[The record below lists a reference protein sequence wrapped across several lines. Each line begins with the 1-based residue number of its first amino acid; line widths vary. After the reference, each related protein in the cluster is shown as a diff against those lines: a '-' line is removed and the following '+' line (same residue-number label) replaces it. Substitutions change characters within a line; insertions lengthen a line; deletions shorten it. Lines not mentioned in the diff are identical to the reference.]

1 MRKPIVAI
9 VGRPNVG
16 KSTFVNR
23 LIGTRNSIVDDL
35 PGVTRDRIYFDVEW
49 QNKIFTVIDTGGIIP
64 GDEDEIMLSIFDQAK
79 IACEEADKIIFI
91 VDGKEGVNPVDYDIA
106 NILRQ
111 SGKPVFLAVN
121 KSDNPESLLMVND
134 FYSLAIGEP
143 IGISALHGSGGVGDL
158 LDLVTEDFS
167 QDIEQE
173 DDDTIKIAIVGR
185 NGCGKTT
192 LLRLIAGDIEM
203 SNLDSDESCGI
214 TMSGKQNIGFLRQI
228 NFTDGD
234 VPVKEEL
241 EKAFSEVFACEARK
255 KEIEKLLAET
265 EDHKKLLAEYD
276 FLERR
281 IESLHGYSWKKDM
294 ETMFQKFGFALE
306 DLEKPIGEFSGG
318 QQTKIALIQLLLQR
332 PDILLLDEPTN
343 HLDIAAVEWLE
354 NYLKSY
360 ENAVVIVSHDRMFL
374 DRVIDVTYEIEYGDI
389 KRYPG
394 NYSAF
399 VKLKEEAQIKQ
410 EKDYEA
416 QQKEI
421 ERLTAWIE
429 KWKNTPTKVAATR
442 SKRMAIEHMVKIEK
456 PRRFDTKTFHALFR
470 PARESYT
477 DVLTMKKLKIGYDTV
492 LSEVSAVIK
501 KAERIAVIGENGKGK
516 STLLKTVVGEI
527 NPLGGSYQFGN
538 RVDFAY
544 FDQHKAVNQKFDPE
558 QTVLDYFWSL
568 YPNLLRNDVR
578 SALGAFLFSG
588 EDVEKKMGQ
597 LSGGEKVRLELCRIF
612 YTKPNFL
619 ILDEPT
625 NHMDL
630 AGKEALEK
638 MLTSYEGTVL
648 FVSHDRYFINQVA
661 TGILEFGESDVQ
673 FYGMNYAQY
682 LEEIKRQTPGRETGN
697 AGGVV
702 RKPADVPTL
711 DDVFDKKKYYNP
723 GKILSRLKRQLEK
736 YEEQLAESESRMSEL
751 QLEMMDPELSAN
763 YEQLMELQT
772 KIDEEN
778 QVQESLLERMM
789 ETELELEEM
798 ETSESAFVRRQE
810 RY

>member
-1 MRKPIVAI
+1 MRYQI
-9 VGRPNVG
+9 
-16 KSTFVNR
+16 
-23 LIGTRNSIVDDL
+23 RN
-35 PGVTRDRIYFDVEW
+35 
-49 QNKIFTVIDTGGIIP
+49 
-64 GDEDEIMLSIFDQAK
+64 AK
-79 IACEEADKIIFI
+79 VQFGA
-91 VDGKEGVNPVDYDIA
+91 
-106 NILRQ
+106 
-111 SGKPVFLAVN
+111 
-121 KSDNPESLLMVND
+121 
-134 FYSLAIGEP
+134 
-143 IGISALHGSGGVGDL
+143 
-158 LDLVTEDFS
+158 
-167 QDIEQE
+167 
-173 DDDTIKIAIVGR
+173 DTILNSVNFEIHDTEKIAIVGR

-203 SNLDSDESCGI
+203 SNLDSDETCGI

-360 ENAVVIVSHDRMFL
+360 ENAVIIVSHDRMFL

-399 VKLKEEAQIKQ
+399 VKQKEEAQIKQ

-456 PRRFDTKTFHALFR
+456 PRRFDTRTFHALFY
-470 PARESYT
+470 PVRESYT

-501 KAERIAVIGENGKGK
+501 KAERIVIIGENGKGK

-597 LSGGEKVRLELCRIF
+597 LSGGEKVRLELCRSRRI
-612 YTKPNFL
+612 TW
-619 ILDEPT
+619 IWR
-625 NHMDL
+625 
-630 AGKEALEK
+630 EK
-638 MLTSYEGTVL
+638 
-648 FVSHDRYFINQVA
+648 
-661 TGILEFGESDVQ
+661 
-673 FYGMNYAQY
+673 
-682 LEEIKRQTPGRETGN
+682 KRW
-697 AGGVV
+697 
-702 RKPADVPTL
+702 
-711 DDVFDKKKYYNP
+711 KKC
-723 GKILSRLKRQLEK
+723 
-736 YEEQLAESESRMSEL
+736 
-751 QLEMMDPELSAN
+751 
-763 YEQLMELQT
+763 
-772 KIDEEN
+772 
-778 QVQESLLERMM
+778 
-789 ETELELEEM
+789 
-798 ETSESAFVRRQE
+798 
-810 RY
+810 

>member
-1 MRKPIVAI
+1 MVDIQVRNLTKFFVIGENLLDNLSFEIQEGERVAI
-9 VGRPNVG
+9 
-16 KSTFVNR
+16 
-23 LIGTRNSIVDDL
+23 L
-35 PGVTRDRIYFDVEW
+35 
-49 QNKIFTVIDTGGIIP
+49 
-64 GDEDEIMLSIFDQAK
+64 
-79 IACEEADKIIFI
+79 
-91 VDGKEGVNPVDYDIA
+91 
-106 NILRQ
+106 
-111 SGKPVFLAVN
+111 
-121 KSDNPESLLMVND
+121 
-134 FYSLAIGEP
+134 
-143 IGISALHGSGGVGDL
+143 
-158 LDLVTEDFS
+158 
-167 QDIEQE
+167 
-173 DDDTIKIAIVGR
+173 GR

-192 LLRLIAGDIEM
+192 LFNILTGQMDYDSGEVYVNPNKRLGLISQIPKFPAGYTVEDVLRTAYAGLMKLKARMERLEADMAGGATAEQLREYDSLSNRFQSGGGYEM
-203 SNLDSDESCGI
+203 DVDVDKVCNGLGIPAEQRAQEFDSLSGGEKTRANLAR
-214 TMSGKQNIGFLRQI
+214 LL
-228 NFTDGD
+228 
-234 VPVKEEL
+234 L
-241 EKAFSEVFACEARK
+241 EK
-255 KEIEKLLAET
+255 T
-265 EDHKKLLAEYD
+265 
-276 FLERR
+276 
-281 IESLHGYSWKKDM
+281 
-294 ETMFQKFGFALE
+294 
-306 DLEKPIGEFSGG
+306 
-318 QQTKIALIQLLLQR
+318 
-332 PDILLLDEPTN
+332 DILLLDEPTN

-399 VKLKEEAQIKQ
+399 VRLKEEAQIKQ

-456 PRRFDTKTFHALFR
+456 PRRFDTKTFHALFH

-501 KAERIAVIGENGKGK
+501 KAERIAIIGENGKGK

-778 QVQESLLERMM
+778 QAQESLLERMM